1 MSDMDK
7 QRKLVLYKS
16 PTYRVRISPSTL
28 LSLSFS
34 SFSSFSPSTSSDD
47 ILISKALN
55 MATLRSYGSHSS
67 LPQATSNL
75 PSVAQA
81 ASSTHS
87 SLDGV
92 SVSNT
97 FGVDNDT
104 PSQHITRARMTLK
117 EDIDKLRDESTRRLN
132 TIETDIESIR
142 LTLDQHDE
150 KFTSIET
157 RLTSVETRLTSVET
171 RLTSVETR
179 LTSIETRLTSIE
191 QTSQLRYDTIQKQIS
206 GLSDSLEAISLHLK
220 MRTSVDNL
228 PSSQITDNTTNAAT
242 QLIPQISRSSPPWE
256 PIQISRDH
264 IRAPSDP
271 PSPGPSTRRLPHA
284 ERVDFPVNLSEV
296 DVHQLLSEARVDT
309 GPETKHAVKGL
320 LQNFKT
326 VIRRAS
332 SKSLKSSKSVKS
344 FKSTN

>member
-1 MSDMDK
+1 MDK

-28 LSLSFS
+28 ISLSFS

-55 MATLRSYGSHSS
+55 MASLRSYGSHSS

-104 PSQHITRARMTLK
+104 QSQHVIRARMTLK
-117 EDIDKLRDESTRRLN
+117 ADIDKLRDESTRRLD

-142 LTLDQHDE
+142 LTLHQHDD
-150 KFTSIET
+150 KFTSIEK
-157 RLTSVETRLTSVET
+157 
-171 RLTSVETR
+171 R

-191 QTSQLRYDTIQKQIS
+191 ETSRSQYDTIQKQMSGFQKQMS
-206 GLSDSLEAISLHLK
+206 GLSDTLEAISLHLN

-228 PSSQITDNTTNAAT
+228 PSSQITDDAANAVT

-256 PIQISRDH
+256 PIQFSRDH

-271 PSPGPSTRRLPHA
+271 PSPGPSTRRLPNT

-296 DVHQLLSEARVDT
+296 DVHQLLSEARADT

-320 LQNFKT
+320 LQNLKT
-326 VIRRAS
+326 VIRSVS
-332 SKSLKSSKSVKS
+332 SKNLKSSKSVKS
-344 FKSTN
+344 LKSTN